1 MEKKKQI
8 MRYSDEEMQVIKVF
22 SENDELAKAIRK
34 LMLQMPLSALDLSV
48 LQVCKSKELMAVVK
62 KTFLPTLDGNAP
74 IHQVVDLWITLKID
88 DKHPD
93 YAIHHIKSREILINY
108 LDQQLKFLEDIENI
122 EKNYKKG
129 GKIQL
134 SEMVNFKDKSP
145 VDAYVELFARNTLVS
160 HVEQMLNQLLVL
172 AGKKEETV
180 EETQERLAKN
190 SAK

>member
-190 SAK
+190 STK

>member
-93 YAIHHIKSREILINY
+93 YAIHHIK
-108 LDQQLKFLEDIENI
+108 
-122 EKNYKKG
+122 
-129 GKIQL
+129 
-134 SEMVNFKDKSP
+134 
-145 VDAYVELFARNTLVS
+145 
-160 HVEQMLNQLLVL
+160 
-172 AGKKEETV
+172 
-180 EETQERLAKN
+180 
-190 SAK
+190 